1 MPDDR
6 PRTFSAMFIIPQE
19 STAKKVWFFY
29 TWPIQLLLTTLVPSP
44 KVHRKLYPL
53 TFVLCIL
60 LIGANSYLV
69 YWMVAIIGH
78 TISIPESV
86 MGMTL
91 LAGGGCLPEA
101 ISCVIL
107 IRRGELTDGFLIQ
120 WQCIRCGVWLPDKT
134 IPLSSLSLSLSLPPS
149 VSVRRSGRLR
159 HIELAWGQLVGDLD
173 VAGSPVVYQDN
184 DRRGRFHGRP
194 CNHPVLW
201 SGVHH
206 RLLAA
211 RRNHHVHHPHL
222 VPLQTSE
229 VGGWHHDNRV
239 CYFYHLGDSRGTG
252 SHLPLGKC
260 LLDVP

>member
-134 IPLSSLSLSLSLPPS
+134 IPLSSLSLFLPLCLSAGQGGFGISNSLGANSLAILMSLGVPWFIKTMIGGAGS
-149 VSVRRSGRLR
+149 TDAHVIIQSYGVEFTIGFLLLAVITMYIILTWSHYRLR
-159 HIELAWGQLVGDLD
+159 K
-173 VAGSPVVYQDN
+173 S
-184 DRRGRFHGRP
+184 
-194 CNHPVLW
+194 
-201 SGVHH
+201 
-206 RLLAA
+206 
-211 RRNHHVHHPHL
+211 
-222 VPLQTSE
+222 
-229 VGGWHHDNRV
+229 VGGIMITAYVIFIILAILVELEVIFPSGNV
-239 CYFYHLGDSRGTG
+239 C
-252 SHLPLGKC
+252 
-260 LLDVP
+260 